1 MLNRVYTVTLYIAF
15 TFKGSN
21 CIKHILINIIHTE
34 RFYFL
39 EKEDCRM
46 SNSSPVESVGQVTT
60 EGPQFVTGVGQLV
73 SMGGQVV
80 NIGGQLLTLSSSLSS
95 ATFLGSSHSSQG
107 QCS

>member
-1 MLNRVYTVTLYIAF
+1 
-15 TFKGSN
+15 
-21 CIKHILINIIHTE
+21 
-34 RFYFL
+34 
-39 EKEDCRM
+39 M